1 MLYWVYDIP
10 NWAFGTIM
18 AVLFW
23 GATWLAIFALR
34 PFVHSRLRSEPRAND
49 FVGFTFSSFA
59 VFYGLLLGLLA
70 VAAYQNYSDVD
81 DGVTREAASLIA
93 LYHMVSAYP
102 SPTREEL
109 QHEISAY
116 TLDTINRGWAL
127 QRQGILPSG
136 GPQHMSRIYNTL
148 LAFKPRTISQQIIHA
163 ETLREMNHY
172 DALRR
177 IRLAD
182 VQTGIPAVL
191 WYVVA
196 IGAVIAI
203 ILVALFDMELQV
215 HLILG
220 GLFSLFLGMMIFL
233 VAVMDHPFRGQVSV
247 SPEALQAVYN
257 SLMKPH

>member
-1 MLYWVYDIP
+1 MLYWIYDIP
-10 NWAFGTIM
+10 TWAFGTLM
-18 AVLFW
+18 TVLFW
-23 GATWLAIFALR
+23 GFAWLAILALR
-34 PFVHSRLRSEPRAND
+34 PFVHARLRAEHRAND

-70 VAAYQNYSDVD
+70 VAAYQNYADVD

-93 LYHMVSAYP
+93 LYHMASSYP
-102 SPTREEL
+102 PPAREAL
-109 QHEISAY
+109 QAEISAY
-116 TLDTINRGWAL
+116 TLDTIKRGWPL
-127 QRQGILPSG
+127 QQQGIVPSG
-136 GPQHMSRIYNTL
+136 GAQRMSRIYSTL
-148 LAFKPRTISQQIIHA
+148 LSFKPRDPGEQIIQA

-172 DALRR
+172 DELRR
-177 IRLAD
+177 IRLNN
-182 VQTGIPAVL
+182 VETGIPAVL

-220 GLFSLFLGMMIFL
+220 GLFSVFLGMMIFL

-247 SPEALQAVYN
+247 SPAALQGVYD
-257 SLMKPH
+257 SLMKPR